1 MNNPNPA
8 ENEFVFVNSSVQK
21 MLGLHGNLWE
31 YTVTFYAN
39 NSNIDVTRMMT
50 CNKEKLQDIKDEN
63 DQCLLEIERLQKKIE
78 ELELQ
83 VDVLQTH
90 NNNQAKMLLNNNNGT
105 LYKKHQYPTK
115 KYNPFQP
122 EEVQNTYY

>member
-39 NSNIDVTRMMT
+39 NSNIDVTQMMT
-50 CNKEKLQDIKDEN
+50 CNQNKLQDLKDEN
-63 DQCLLEIERLQKKIE
+63 DQCLLEIERLQKKVD

-83 VDVLQTH
+83 VDVLQSH

-105 LYKKHQYPTK
+105 LYKKHEYPVK
-115 KYNPFQP
+115 KYHPFQP
-122 EEVQNTYY
+122 EMQNTYY

>member
-1 MNNPNPA
+1 MNNPNPT
-8 ENEFVFVNSSVQK
+8 ENEFVFINSTVEK
-21 MLGLHGNLWE
+21 MISHQGSLWE

-39 NSNIDVTRMMT
+39 NSNIDVTQMMT
-50 CNKEKLQDIKDEN
+50 CNKKKLQDLKDDN

-115 KYNPFQP
+115 KYNPFQQ
-122 EEVQNTYY
+122 ETKNTY